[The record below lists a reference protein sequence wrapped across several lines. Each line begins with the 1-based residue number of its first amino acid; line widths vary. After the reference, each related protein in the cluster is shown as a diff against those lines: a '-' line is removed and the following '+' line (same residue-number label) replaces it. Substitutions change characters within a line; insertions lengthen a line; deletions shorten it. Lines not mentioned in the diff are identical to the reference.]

1 MSRWIPLSVMTTF
14 FALLPLDLN
23 APTLNLCIMGLLRWA
38 VIAALPE
45 EQTAGAALAGE
56 RMA

>member
-1 MSRWIPLSVMTTF
+1 MSRWIPLSVMMTF

-38 VIAALPE
+38 VIAALPD
-45 EQTAGAALAGE
+45 EQTTGAALAGE

>member
-1 MSRWIPLSVMTTF
+1 MSRWIPLSVMMTF

-38 VIAALPE
+38 VIAALPD
-45 EQTAGAALAGE
+45 EQTSGAALAGE

>member
-1 MSRWIPLSVMTTF
+1 MSRWIPLSVMMTF

-38 VIAALPE
+38 VIAAFPD

>member
-1 MSRWIPLSVMTTF
+1 MSRWIPLSVMMTF

-23 APTLNLCIMGLLRWA
+23 APTLNLCVMAFLRWG
-38 VIAALPE
+38 VIAVLPDD
-45 EQTAGAALAGE
+45 QMAGATLGGE

>member
-1 MSRWIPLSVMTTF
+1 MSGWIPLSVMMTF

-38 VIAALPE
+38 VIAALPD
-45 EQTAGAALAGE
+45 EQAAGAALAGE

>member
-1 MSRWIPLSVMTTF
+1 MMTF

-23 APTLNLCIMGLLRWA
+23 APTLNLCIMALVRWS
-38 VIAALPE
+38 VISVLPDGE
-45 EQTAGAALAGE
+45 FAGANLAGE

>member
-1 MSRWIPLSVMTTF
+1 MMTF

>member
-1 MSRWIPLSVMTTF
+1 MSRWIPLSVMMTF

-23 APTLNLCIMGLLRWA
+23 APTLNLCIMGLLRWV
-38 VIAALPE
+38 VIAALPD